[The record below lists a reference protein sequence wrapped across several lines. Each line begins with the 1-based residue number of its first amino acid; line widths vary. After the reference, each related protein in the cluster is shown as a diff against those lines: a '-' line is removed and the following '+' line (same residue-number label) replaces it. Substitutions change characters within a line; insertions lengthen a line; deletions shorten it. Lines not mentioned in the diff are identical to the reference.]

1 VTEEAAVAAVEAADR
16 QEVDT
21 VCLSNGITLKIK
33 GVPPYLIRQAAMRIE
48 RPPPPKIQIREGV
61 EEENPDD
68 SEYKTALRQYEKE
81 SAEAGT
87 DVMLLGGL
95 DVADLPDGCVGPESD
110 DWLDLVEYVG
120 EKVDRDSK
128 YARKLA
134 WLKFYAIASERD
146 MLQLI
151 AALGSKIGLR
161 EGEVTDAVDSFRGG
175 KVGGADNGLP
185 AAPAGDRDN
194 VPPNREGR
202 RARSRGKGSR

>member
-1 VTEEAAVAAVEAADR
+1 MTEEAAVAAVEAADR

-120 EKVDRDSK
+120 ETVNHTTS
-128 YARKLA
+128 LP
-134 WLKFYAIASERD
+134 
-146 MLQLI
+146 
-151 AALGSKIGLR
+151 GS
-161 EGEVTDAVDSFRGG
+161 
-175 KVGGADNGLP
+175 LP
-185 AAPAGDRDN
+185 G
-194 VPPNREGR
+194 
-202 RARSRGKGSR
+202 